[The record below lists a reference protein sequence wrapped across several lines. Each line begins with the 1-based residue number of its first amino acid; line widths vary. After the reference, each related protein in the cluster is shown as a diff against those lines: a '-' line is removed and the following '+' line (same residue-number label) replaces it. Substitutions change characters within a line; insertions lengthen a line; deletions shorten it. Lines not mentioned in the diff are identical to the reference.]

1 MKLQV
6 VSRRV
11 GVTLLRDGSVPDGLL
26 SGAHV
31 LPAQLM
37 VTLAVLLPCICHVPQ
52 QLDHASKEARQ
63 PRPSQ
68 EPKKTSW
75 RRNSIRDL

>member
-26 SGAHV
+26 SGAQFCPLNSWSHWR
-31 LPAQLM
+31 L
-37 VTLAVLLPCICHVPQ
+37 CC
-52 QLDHASKEARQ
+52 HASAMYH
-63 PRPSQ
+63 
-68 EPKKTSW
+68 
-75 RRNSIRDL
+75 NS